1 MAVPSVINS
10 SFALELKG
18 GETFRFGIVGAH
30 GFRFCF
36 LCVFFFAFLF
46 FACCKF
52 STSRTFGECLN
63 D

>member
-36 LCVFFFAFLF
+36 LCVFFFAYFLLVVNF
-46 FACCKF
+46 RLLELLG
-52 STSRTFGECLN
+52 SV
-63 D
+63 